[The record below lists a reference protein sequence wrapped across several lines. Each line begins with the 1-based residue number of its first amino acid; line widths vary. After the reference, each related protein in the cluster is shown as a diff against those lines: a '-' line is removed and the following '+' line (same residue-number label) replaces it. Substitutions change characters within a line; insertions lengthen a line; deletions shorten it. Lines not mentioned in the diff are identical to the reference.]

1 MKSLFKIWK
10 IVDVADNERAL
21 LFRRSRFER
30 VLPPG
35 RHRIWRLSGDVR
47 VETYDI
53 TEVVFDAI
61 KAKFLLN
68 TYGEILG
75 EYLQSYELSDQ
86 QVGLFYR
93 DGHLVDILPPGTY
106 RAVWKGGETV
116 RVGIVDI
123 SKEYTIDENILGLL
137 GRGVKI
143 GQMRIAAQA
152 VSYNK
157 IPDEHVGLLVV
168 NGKLEQ
174 TLQPGRYGFWKYN
187 RSITVKLID
196 MRLQTIDVS
205 GQEIL
210 TKDRVS
216 LRINLRGTIKITDP
230 QRVALKFGD
239 YKSFIY
245 RGLQL
250 HLREAVGTQTLDSL
264 LADKD
269 RLNIVIAT
277 GIRKKLAEY
286 GIEVISVEVKDIILP
301 GNMKMILSQIV
312 EAQKESEANL
322 IKRHEEPQAVR
333 SQHNTA
339 EMMDHNPVLL
349 QLKELESLGKID
361 TRIDKNSV
369 SGGPE
374 GVPTDQVKLRPTA

>member
-35 RHRIWRLSGDVR
+35 RHRIWLLSGDVR

-68 TYGEILG
+68 TYGQILG
-75 EYLQSYELSDQ
+75 EYLQSYELSDH
-86 QVGLFYR
+86 QVGLFYQ

-106 RAVWKGGETV
+106 RAVWKGSETV

-123 SKEYTIDENILGLL
+123 SKEYSIDDNILGLL
-137 GRGVKI
+137 GRGVKV

-152 VSYNK
+152 VSYNE

-168 NGKLEQ
+168 NGKLEK

-187 RSITVKLID
+187 RSIVVKLMD
-196 MRLQTIDVS
+196 MRLQTIEVS

-216 LRINLRGTIKITDP
+216 LRINLSGSFKITDP
-230 QRVALKFGD
+230 KRVALKLSD
-239 YKSFIY
+239 YKSYIY
-245 RGLQL
+245 RELQL
-250 HLREAVGTQTLDSL
+250 YLREAVGTQTLDSL

-277 GIRKKLAEY
+277 GIRKKIAEY
-286 GIEVISVEVKDIILP
+286 GIEIVSVGVKDIILP
-301 GNMKMILSQIV
+301 GDMKMILNQVV
-312 EAQKESEANL
+312 ETQKESEANL
-322 IKRHEEPQAVR
+322 IKRREETQAMR
-333 SQHNTA
+333 SMHNTA
-339 EMMDHNPVLL
+339 KMMDNNPVLL
-349 QLKELESLGKID
+349 RLKELESLEKVSN
-361 TRIDKNSV
+361 RIDKISV
-369 SGGPE
+369 YGGLE
-374 GVPTDQVKLRPTA
+374 GVLNDLVKLRPTA

>member
-10 IVDVADNERAL
+10 IVDVADSERAL

-35 RHRIWRLSGDVR
+35 RHRIWLLSGDVR

-75 EYLQSYELSDQ
+75 EYLQSYELSDH

-106 RAVWKGGETV
+106 RAVWKGIETV

-123 SKEYTIDENILGLL
+123 SEEYSIDEQVLGLL
-137 GRGVKI
+137 GRGVRAN
-143 GQMRIAAQA
+143 QMRIAAQA
-152 VSYNK
+152 ISYNE

-168 NGKLEQ
+168 NGKLEKV
-174 TLQPGRYGFWKYN
+174 LQPGRYGFWKYN
-187 RSITVKLID
+187 RSIAVKLMD
-196 MRLQTIDVS
+196 MRLQTIEVS

-216 LRINLRGTIKITDP
+216 LRINLSGSFKITDP
-230 QRVALKFGD
+230 QRLALKLSD
-239 YKSFIY
+239 YKNYIY
-245 RGLQL
+245 RELQL
-250 HLREAVGTQTLDSL
+250 YLREAVGTQTLDSL

-286 GIEVISVEVKDIILP
+286 GIEIVSVGVKDIILP
-301 GNMKMILSQIV
+301 GDMKMILNQVV

-322 IKRHEEPQAVR
+322 IKRREETQAMR
-333 SQHNTA
+333 SLHNTA
-339 EMMDHNPVLL
+339 KMMDNNPTLL
-349 QLKELESLGKID
+349 RLKELESLERVSN
-361 TRIDKNSV
+361 RIDKISV
-369 SGGPE
+369 YGGLE
-374 GVPTDQVKLRPTA
+374 GVLNDLVKLRSTA